1 MDDNHGMYE
10 RRVLKRLRAAL
21 GDSPVV
27 LLHGARQVG
36 KTTLVR
42 DLLGGGGRRYITL
55 DGSAALAAA
64 TGDPDGFIA
73 GLEGPVAIDEVQR
86 APELFRAIK
95 ASVDRDRRPGRF
107 LLTGSANVLALPRLS
122 ESLAGRVDI
131 TPLWPLSQS
140 EIEGVEGS
148 FIDRVFERSMG
159 SVDEKRVPRRA
170 IFDRVARGGFPEA
183 LSRKDVERRGAWFD
197 AYVTTILQRDVRDLA
212 NIEDLASLPVLLRLL
227 ATRTSGLL
235 NYADLSRSVGL
246 AQTTLKRYFAALEA
260 TFMVHLVRPWATNLG
275 TRLVK
280 SPKVHLIDT
289 GLAAYLVGQPDL
301 PDGSAMLGAML
312 ESFVVTEMLKQSG
325 WSKTRVEVFHFRTQT
340 GREVDIVLEDR
351 KGRLVGIEVKSSA
364 SVDGSDFAGLR
375 TLAEMVPDR
384 FVRGIV
390 LHTGAEMVPF
400 GKNLVA
406 MPVGALWGGGRAG
419 VRS

>member
-1 MDDNHGMYE
+1 MYQ
-10 RRVLKRLRAAL
+10 RSVLKRLRAAL

-27 LLHGARQVG
+27 LLHGARQTG
-36 KTTLVR
+36 KTTIVR
-42 DLLGGGGRRYITL
+42 DLLDRDLPDGSKRRYITL
-55 DGSAALAAA
+55 DGGAALVAA

-95 ASVDRDRRPGRF
+95 ANVDRERRPGRF

-131 TPLWPLSQS
+131 TPLWPLSQR
-140 EIEGVEGS
+140 EIEGVEGT

-159 SVDEKRVPRRA
+159 SVDEKRVSRRA
-170 IFDRVARGGFPEA
+170 IFDSVARGGFPEA

-212 NIEDLASLPVLLRLL
+212 NIEDLASLPTLLRLL
-227 ATRTSGLL
+227 ATRTAGLL

-246 AQTTLKRYFAALEA
+246 AQTTLKRYFAALET

-289 GLAAYLVGQPDL
+289 GLASYLVGQPDM
-301 PDGSAMLGAML
+301 PDGSPMLGAML
-312 ESFVVTEMLKQSG
+312 ESFVVTELLKQAG

-375 TLAEMVPDR
+375 TLAEMAPDR
-384 FVRGIV
+384 FIRGIV
-390 LHTGAEMVPF
+390 LHTGSETVPF

-406 MPVGALWGGGRAG
+406 MPVEALWAG
-419 VRS
+419 A